1 MEAGGGLT
9 GGPGTTM
16 PDRLEWRV
24 APWRRE
30 PKKGLFAFLVVV
42 LGVVGSIWFSGGV
55 WFFGLLAL
63 LILSGS
69 VGPFF
74 VTSRFV
80 LDESGV
86 EVDSPFLKRRRSWPE
101 IKSYYLDR
109 RGATLSP
116 FVGRSWL
123 ESYRAIRLLFGD
135 REEAVRA
142 RLKDRLGE
150 PAR

>member
-1 MEAGGGLT
+1 MAAGGRLT
-9 GGPGTTM
+9 GDSLASPSE
-16 PDRLEWRV
+16 PLEWRV

-30 PKKGLFAFLVVV
+30 PKKALFAVVV
-42 LGVVGSIWFSGGV
+42 VAAGVVGSIWFSGGI

-74 VTSRFV
+74 VNSRFV
-80 LDESGV
+80 LDDGGV
-86 EVDSPFLKRRRSWPE
+86 EVDSPFMRRRRAWPE
-101 IKSYYLDR
+101 IKSYYVDR

-142 RLKDRLGE
+142 RLRERLGE

>member
-1 MEAGGGLT
+1 MT
-9 GGPGTTM
+9 GVADAASL
-16 PDRLEWRV
+16 DRLEWRV

-30 PKKGLFAFLVVV
+30 PMKGLLA
-42 LGVVGSIWFSGGV
+42 LGVIVVGVIGSIWFSGGV
-55 WFFGLLAL
+55 LFFGLLAL
-63 LILSGS
+63 MVLGGA

-80 LDESGV
+80 LDEKGV
-86 EVDSPFLKRRRSWPE
+86 EVDSPFLKRRRAWSE

-135 REEAVRA
+135 REEAICE
-142 RLKDRLGE
+142 RLRGRLGE
-150 PAR
+150 PTH

>member
-1 MEAGGGLT
+1 MT
-9 GGPGTTM
+9 GVSDAFPS
-16 PDRLEWRV
+16 DRLEWRV

-30 PKKGLFAFLVVV
+30 PGKAVFALVVLAV
-42 LGVVGSIWFSGGV
+42 GVVGSVWFSGGV

-63 LILSGS
+63 LVLGGS

-74 VTSRFV
+74 VTSRFI
-80 LDESGV
+80 LDDGGV
-86 EVDSPFLKRRRSWPE
+86 EVDSPFLKRRRPWVE

-142 RLKDRLGE
+142 RLRGRLGE
-150 PAR
+150 PAH